1 MRVHVSAER
10 VAYDGRVPRDDRH
23 RAEPGS
29 PRVDVGNSPHPR
41 STDIDAPTPSRRVG
55 ARNPS
60 TTRIVM
66 NRPSWGTS
74 MDFVDRGDDRPEP
87 ISIARCRELLGD
99 EADTLT
105 DQDVELIR
113 RHAETMAQVVVQMYV
128 ESRRI
133 PG

>member
-1 MRVHVSAER
+1 
-10 VAYDGRVPRDDRH
+10 
-23 RAEPGS
+23 
-29 PRVDVGNSPHPR
+29 
-41 STDIDAPTPSRRVG
+41 
-55 ARNPS
+55 
-60 TTRIVM
+60 
-66 NRPSWGTS
+66 

-105 DQDVELIR
+105 DRDMEMIC
-113 RHAETMAQVVVQMYV
+113 RHAETMAQVVVQIYV

>member
-1 MRVHVSAER
+1 
-10 VAYDGRVPRDDRH
+10 
-23 RAEPGS
+23 
-29 PRVDVGNSPHPR
+29 
-41 STDIDAPTPSRRVG
+41 
-55 ARNPS
+55 
-60 TTRIVM
+60 
-66 NRPSWGTS
+66 
-74 MDFVDRGDDRPEP
+74 MDFVDRGEDRPEP

-113 RHAETMAQVVVQMYV
+113 RHAETMAQVVVGMFV

>member
-1 MRVHVSAER
+1 MVRVVLAVEWLPGEPARTIVWRWLAALQGAE
-10 VAYDGRVPRDDRH
+10 
-23 RAEPGS
+23 
-29 PRVDVGNSPHPR
+29 
-41 STDIDAPTPSRRVG
+41 IWG
-55 ARNPS
+55 AARE
-60 TTRIVM
+60 V
-66 NRPSWGTS
+66 
-74 MDFVDRGDDRPEP
+74 FVDRGDDRPEP

-113 RHAETMAQVVVQMYV
+113 RHAETMAQVVVQMYM